1 MQLEVYMYI
10 LLIKQG
16 VFSVHFINLYYRM
29 RVVTYEKTNLFQC
42 IT

>member
-10 LLIKQG
+10 LLMKQ
-16 VFSVHFINLYYRM
+16 VFSVHLINLYYRM
-29 RVVTYEKTNLFQC
+29 RVVTYEKINLFQC